1 MNVPGM
7 TFFYESFCKVKYF
20 EASVKNKELLDDVTE
35 ILEVKPLHFISWC
48 QTRMTHLFKASA
60 TFDEKL
66 LAVYNMMYTNNLK
79 PDYRDVLF
87 AEGMFTSWQLLQ
99 NFMAPSTLIFFVKH
113 IKRTCL
119 TQLFTT
125 LPIYLII
132 RWRCLKYQVLTSL
145 RLPWILR
152 EMETSSEN
160 QNQEATFTLCW
171 WTTSAS
177 KLRIRH
183 RLTGSIILK
192 MKWKAWRTE

>member
-7 TFFYESFCKVKYF
+7 TFFYERFSKVKYF
-20 EASVKNKELLDDVTE
+20 EARVKNKELLDDVME

-66 LAVYNMMYTNNLK
+66 LAVYNVMYTNNLK

-87 AEGMFTSWQLLQ
+87 AGGMFTSWQLLQ
-99 NFMAPSTLIFFVKH
+99 NFMTPSTLIFFVKH

-119 TQLFTT
+119 TQLFRT
-125 LPIYLII
+125 LPIYLKI

-145 RLPWILR
+145 RLPSILR
-152 EMETSSEN
+152 EMGTSSEN
-160 QNQEATFTLCW
+160 QNQEA
-171 WTTSAS
+171 
-177 KLRIRH
+177 K
-183 RLTGSIILK
+183 
-192 MKWKAWRTE
+192 